1 VFSTPENNDE
11 LLFFWG
17 GKRLCMGVV
26 YVMERVDLITIIT
39 ISRVG
44 WWSSSA
50 YVLFDDIP
58 LIYKIQTRLLCN
70 NWEVALW

>member
-1 VFSTPENNDE
+1 
-11 LLFFWG
+11 
-17 GKRLCMGVV
+17 
-26 YVMERVDLITIIT
+26 MERVDLITIIT

-58 LIYKIQTRLLCN
+58 L
-70 NWEVALW
+70 